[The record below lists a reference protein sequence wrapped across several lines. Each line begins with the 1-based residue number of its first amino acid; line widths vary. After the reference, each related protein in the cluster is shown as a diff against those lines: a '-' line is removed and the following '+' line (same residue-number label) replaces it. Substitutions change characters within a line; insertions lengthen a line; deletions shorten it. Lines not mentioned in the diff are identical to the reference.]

1 MMRRLL
7 LTGGTGFFGKSILS
21 LYAEGKFEKYEF
33 HILSRDPDG
42 FCSRFPEITRKKNIH
57 FLRGDVRSF
66 DFPHEHFDAVIHA
79 ATPAM
84 HMPPGEQRDI
94 ILKGNERILAFAKK
108 NGGRILFTSSGAVY
122 GPQPPDLDAFPESF
136 PCSPVTEYGIA
147 KKEAEDQFLS
157 SGTDCVIARCFAFTG
172 PYLRRDIH
180 FAIGNFIRDAL
191 AGTPIV
197 IQGDGTPLRSYLY
210 ADDLAEWLFAC
221 LESGTSCG
229 IYNIG
234 SAHPVSIAELA
245 LKVKTVLNSSSP
257 IEIRGKPDP
266 DLPVQKYIPSVR
278 KIKSELKVS
287 ENFTLEEAIRLS
299 C

>member
-1 MMRRLL
+1 MRRLL

-21 LYAEGKFEKYEF
+21 LYRRGKFREYEF
-33 HILSRDPDG
+33 HILSRDPDA
-42 FCSRFPEITRKKNIH
+42 FLDSFPDLAGKNIR

-66 DFPHEHFDAVIHA
+66 VFPREDFDAVIHA
-79 ATPAM
+79 ATPAV

-94 ILKGNERILAFAKK
+94 ILKGNERILDFARR
-108 NGGRILFTSSGAVY
+108 GGTGRILFTSSGAVY
-122 GPQPPDLDAFPESF
+122 GPQPPELDALPETF

-191 AGTPIV
+191 AGNTIV
-197 IQGDGTPLRSYLY
+197 IHGDGTPLRSYLY

-221 LESGTSCG
+221 LESGASSG

-234 SAHPVSIAELA
+234 SARAVSIAELA
-245 LKVKTVLNSSSP
+245 LTVKKVLNSESS
-257 IEIRGKPDP
+257 IEIQQKPDP
-266 DLPVQKYIPSVR
+266 ELPPQKYIPSVR
-278 KIKSELKVS
+278 KIRSELKVS

>member
-1 MMRRLL
+1 MRRLL

-21 LYAEGKFEKYEF
+21 LYRRGKFGEYEF
-33 HILSRDPDG
+33 HILSRDPDA
-42 FCSRFPEITRKKNIH
+42 FLDSFPDLAGKNIR

-66 DFPHEHFDAVIHA
+66 AFPREDFDAVIHA

-84 HMPPGEQRDI
+84 HMPPGEQRGI
-94 ILKGNERILAFAKK
+94 ILKGNERILDFARR
-108 NGGRILFTSSGAVY
+108 GGAGRILFTSSGAVY
-122 GPQPPDLDAFPESF
+122 GPQPPELDAFPETF

-191 AGTPIV
+191 AGNTIV
-197 IQGDGTPLRSYLY
+197 IHGDGTPLRSYLY

-221 LESGTSCG
+221 LESGASSG

-234 SAHPVSIAELA
+234 SARTVSIAELA
-245 LKVKTVLNSSSP
+245 LKVKKVLNSESS
-257 IEIRGKPDP
+257 IEIQQKPDP
-266 DLPVQKYIPSVR
+266 ELPPRKYVPSIR
-278 KIKSELKVS
+278 KIRQELKVS